1 MFCVRVLVKQLCV
14 LCACLGEA
22 TVCSVCVS
30 WWSNCVF
37 CVRVL
42 VEQLCVLCVC
52 LGDATVC
59 SVCVSWW
66 SNCVFCVRVLVKQ
79 LVSSTNRFTHRKGR
93 QSWCCVGAHLWGQGE
108 ALLQLNRSNVLFGP
122 DGFNLMLREWCT

>member
-1 MFCVRVLVKQLCV
+1 MFCVHVLVKQLCVLCACLGKATVCVCVHVLVKQLCV

-22 TVCSVCVS
+22 TVCVCVH
-30 WWSNCVF
+30 
-37 CVRVL
+37 
-42 VEQLCVLCVC
+42 
-52 LGDATVC
+52 
-59 SVCVSWW
+59 
-66 SNCVFCVRVLVKQ
+66 VLVKQ

-93 QSWCCVGAHLWGQGE
+93 QSWCRVGAHLGGQGE